1 MAIKGKD
8 MRGSGSKANV
18 GRKKLGKKA
27 VTVRVKPEQIE
38 ALKEFVQ
45 QLNNQDGVGCLCS
58 GRKSSRLNDRVAE
71 WSRIT
76 LRRRIADSKE

>member
-27 VTVRVKPEQIE
+27 VTVRVKPEHIP

-45 QLNNQDGVGCLCS
+45 ELTNRDGVGCPCS
-58 GRKSSRLNDRVAE
+58 
-71 WSRIT
+71 
-76 LRRRIADSKE
+76 